1 MEGELD
7 PVVTTRRSL
16 LTTASFAAGAAI
28 IRATPAR
35 GRPRDVEYAIR
46 QFIGDAAIEQGR
58 VVLDIPSHSD
68 AGTSVPI
75 TVGFLPADG
84 EAAVP
89 RAVHVLVDG
98 NPRPQVVS
106 VWPSPE
112 CGRAEFSTRVRL
124 ESAQTVSAI
133 AEARDGRV
141 WRADQE
147 ITVNFGACAD
157 VGTGTDTEIRDFKPV
172 ARVSVPK
179 TAKRGDI
186 IQIRSVISHPMET
199 GLRLNQFNT
208 WIPMRIIEQFT
219 CRFAGDELFRARPY
233 PAIATNPYF
242 SFLVRAERSGSFD
255 FEWIDTNGSIYT
267 NSASIDVG

>member
-1 MEGELD
+1 MEGKLD
-7 PVVTTRRSL
+7 PVGSTRRSL
-16 LTTASFAAGAAI
+16 LTTASVAIGASL
-28 IRATPAR
+28 IRVAPSCA
-35 GRPRDVEYAIR
+35 RPRDVEYAIR

-58 VVLDIPSHSD
+58 VVLDIPAHSD

-84 EAAVP
+84 EAELPSAI
-89 RAVHVLVDG
+89 HVLVDG

-106 VWPSPE
+106 VWPSLE
-112 CGRAEFSTRVRL
+112 CGRAEFSTRIRL
-124 ESAQTVSAI
+124 ESAQTVTAI

-141 WRADQE
+141 WRSDQE

-172 ARVSVPK
+172 SRVSVPP
-179 TAKRGDI
+179 TAKRGDVV
-186 IQIRSVISHPMET
+186 QIRTVISHPMET

-219 CRFAGDELFRARPY
+219 CRFAGRELFRARPY
-233 PAIATNPYF
+233 PAISTNPYF
-242 SFLVRAERSGSFD
+242 SFFARAEHSGVFD
-255 FEWIDTNGSIYT
+255 FEWLDTDGSIYA
-267 NSASIDVG
+267 NSASIEVA

>member
-1 MEGELD
+1 MEGKLD
-7 PVVTTRRSL
+7 PVGSTRRGL
-16 LTTASFAAGAAI
+16 LTAVSFAVGASL
-28 IRATPAR
+28 IRVAPSFA
-35 GRPRDVEYAIR
+35 RPRDVEYAIR
-46 QFIGDAAIEQGR
+46 QFIGDATIEQGR
-58 VVLDIPSHSD
+58 VVLDIPTHSD

-89 RAVHVLVDG
+89 RAIHVLVDG

-106 VWPSPE
+106 AWFSPD
-112 CGRAEFSTRVRL
+112 CGRAEFSTRIRL
-124 ESAQTVSAI
+124 ESAQTVTAI

-157 VGTGTDTEIRDFKPV
+157 VGTGTDTEIRDFKPFS
-172 ARVSVPK
+172 RVSVPR
-179 TAKRGDI
+179 TAKRGDV
-186 IQIRSVISHPMET
+186 IQIRTVISHPMET

-219 CRFAGDELFRARPY
+219 CRFAGVELFKARPY
-233 PAIATNPYF
+233 PAISTNPYF
-242 SFLVRAERSGSFD
+242 AFLVRAERSGEFT
-255 FEWIDTNGSIYT
+255 FEWIDTDGSIYAS
-267 NSASIDVG
+267 SASIEVT